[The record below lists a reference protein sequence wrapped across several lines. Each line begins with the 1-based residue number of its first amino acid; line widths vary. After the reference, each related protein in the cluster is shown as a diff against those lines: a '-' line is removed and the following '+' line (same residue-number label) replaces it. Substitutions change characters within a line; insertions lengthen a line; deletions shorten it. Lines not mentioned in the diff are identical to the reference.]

1 VGTATYADSLAT
13 DNVSG
18 QVSPRAIRCTVDAF
32 AATGT
37 IATFI
42 AWQKAAAKQQQQQQL
57 DSAVLSP
64 AVPPLMLAGYAGC
77 LTMRAAAVLSYKAK
91 GRSMVA
97 GDMIEVLGDPVLQHS
112 GLLARHRKDDPWMRE
127 M

>member
-1 VGTATYADSLAT
+1 MWVGRSHPELY
-13 DNVSG
+13 
-18 QVSPRAIRCTVDAF
+18 DALLMLF

-42 AWQKAAAKQQQQQQL
+42 AWQKAAAKQQQQQL

-127 M
+127 I